1 MIYKFIFK
9 RIFDIIFSISVM
21 CILLPLYILISLL
34 VILNSGLPIFY
45 IWKVVGKDGVY
56 FKSYKFRT
64 MIKNADNM
72 KDELLGSNEM
82 EGPFFKMKDDPRIT
96 NIGRILRKYNLDELP
111 QFFSV
116 LKGDMS
122 VVGPRPPLVSEW
134 KNFSE
139 FQKKKLQIKPGI
151 TCLWQ
156 VDGRNSISNP
166 DSWIEKDLEYI
177 DKISFGMDINIIF
190 KTIIRTFEGT
200 GR

>member
-1 MIYKFIFK
+1 MIYKLIFK

-96 NIGRILRKYNLDELP
+96 NIGKILRKYNLDELP

-177 DKISFGMDINIIF
+177 DKVSFGLDINIIF

>member
-116 LKGDMS
+116 LKGNMS

>member
-34 VILNSGLPIFY
+34 VFLNSGLPIFY
-45 IWKVVGKDGVY
+45 IWKVVGKDGEY

-64 MIKNADNM
+64 MINNADNM

-96 NIGRILRKYNLDELP
+96 NIGKILRKYNLDELP

-122 VVGPRPPLVSEW
+122 VVGPRSPLVSEW

-177 DKISFGMDINIIF
+177 DNVSFGMDINIIF

>member
-34 VILNSGLPIFY
+34 VFLNSGLPIFY
-45 IWKVVGKDGVY
+45 IWKVVGKDGEY

-64 MIKNADNM
+64 MINNADNM

-96 NIGRILRKYNLDELP
+96 NIGKILRKYNLDELP

-177 DKISFGMDINIIF
+177 DNVSFGMDINIIF

>member
-1 MIYKFIFK
+1 MIYKFVFK

-34 VILNSGLPIFY
+34 VFLNSGLPIFY
-45 IWKVVGKDGVY
+45 IWKVVGKDGKY

-64 MIKNADNM
+64 MINNADNM

-96 NIGRILRKYNLDELP
+96 NIGKILRKYNLDELP

-177 DKISFGMDINIIF
+177 DNVSFGMDINIIF

>member
-1 MIYKFIFK
+1 
-9 RIFDIIFSISVM
+9 
-21 CILLPLYILISLL
+21 
-34 VILNSGLPIFY
+34 
-45 IWKVVGKDGVY
+45 
-56 FKSYKFRT
+56 

-96 NIGRILRKYNLDELP
+96 NIGKILRKYNLDELP

-177 DKISFGMDINIIF
+177 DKVSFGLDINIIF

>member
-1 MIYKFIFK
+1 MIYKFVFK

-34 VILNSGLPIFY
+34 VFLNSGLPIFY
-45 IWKVVGKDGVY
+45 IWKVVGKDGKY

-64 MIKNADNM
+64 MINNADNM

-96 NIGRILRKYNLDELP
+96 NIGKILRKYNLDELP

-122 VVGPRPPLVSEW
+122 VVGPRPQLVSEW

-177 DKISFGMDINIIF
+177 DNVSFGMDINIIF

>member
-1 MIYKFIFK
+1 MIYKFVFK

-34 VILNSGLPIFY
+34 VFLNSGLPIFY

-64 MIKNADNM
+64 MINNADNM

-96 NIGRILRKYNLDELP
+96 NIGKILRKYNLDELP

-177 DKISFGMDINIIF
+177 DNVSFGMDINIIF

>member
-1 MIYKFIFK
+1 MIYKFVFK

-34 VILNSGLPIFY
+34 VFLNSGLPIFY
-45 IWKVVGKDGVY
+45 IWKVVGKNGVY

-64 MIKNADNM
+64 MINNADNM

-96 NIGRILRKYNLDELP
+96 NIGKILRKYNLDELP

-177 DKISFGMDINIIF
+177 DNVSFGMDINIIF